1 MVEIYP
7 KCLSRSFSGKVLN
20 RLETGWAEVFKILHQ
35 IGEGV
40 ISEWSECSATCGFD
54 AIRTRTISYPKCGV
68 SETVVEKDL
77 CKNLKSCIKLP
88 FGGTDA
94 NSSEWVE
101 NDLTRSTYFN

>member
-40 ISEWSECSATCGFD
+40 ISEIELLEFD
-54 AIRTRTISYPKCGV
+54 LLI
-68 SETVVEKDL
+68 
-77 CKNLKSCIKLP
+77 
-88 FGGTDA
+88 
-94 NSSEWVE
+94 
-101 NDLTRSTYFN
+101 

>member
-40 ISEWSECSATCGFD
+40 ISEMELIEITFLDDDEMARLHGEFLGDATTTDVITFD
-54 AIRTRTISYPKCGV
+54 HGELLIGV
-68 SETVVEKDL
+68 ETAERQSL
-77 CKNLKSCIKLP
+77 EFETNIYR
-88 FGGTDA
+88 
-94 NSSEWVE
+94 EI
-101 NDLTRSTYFN
+101 